1 MKIEI
6 TKEELINDF
15 DKVAKVARQTQEPI
29 FVMIDD
35 SPEFLIK
42 VVGFEEDVKYYFKFD
57 KNADTTIT
65 SNQIHEKLV
74 KHNELCERVSLL
86 LPYLDFND
94 SEVCRRMSED
104 EEYASKSVDEL
115 FEDYCDEIDYHEP
128 VYSNDEESLD

>member
-42 VVGFEEDVKYYFKFD
+42 VVGFEEDVKYYYKFD
-57 KNADTTIT
+57 KNVDTTIT
-65 SNQIHEKLV
+65 NNEIHEKLA
-74 KHNELCERVSLL
+74 KYNELYERVSLL